1 MKENKLFEALLDVIP
16 FAAYAVDIET
26 YEVVYANK
34 MMMES
39 MYAPR
44 EKNCWK
50 KVFGQED
57 ICSWCTIPELK
68 QRKAI
73 YQSEKLVSTFF
84 DEVTDQ
90 WLQSYDELVKWP
102 DGRTVRYSIAVDIT
116 EQKEIQATMIK
127 THAKLAMKSKK
138 LQEAN
143 KKLEFMA
150 TKDFLTGINNRGHF
164 FNLVNKIW
172 DTELCENKYIFVAML
187 DLDKFKSIN
196 DTYGHKTGDDILK
209 IFTKNIE
216 KYLDEDDI
224 FGRIGGEEFALVLPS
239 NNETDSLNKLENIR
253 KSTEELIVSSNSKD
267 ITFTVS
273 IGVVEKTDDV
283 SIDVLLDDADK
294 KLYEA
299 KIAGR
304 NKIKFRI

>member
-172 DTELCENKYIFVAML
+172 DTELCENKYIFIAML

>member
-187 DLDKFKSIN
+187 DLDKFKNIN